1 MAAAR
6 STFRE
11 SVRSLLRE
19 QLLDAASESLVAG
32 GWNQLKMADVA
43 RAVGVSRQTV
53 YNEFGNKT
61 QLGEALAMR
70 EAERFLDGIA
80 TTLDEHP
87 DDLLTAITAAVEF
100 TLSEAE
106 VNPLLKAILT
116 ATRGGATELL
126 PFVTTRS
133 GPILAAATRVLLTYL
148 NDHWPEIELDEAER
162 TLVVES
168 IVRLVVSHLV
178 MPLAPATEVARQI
191 SWLASRILHHPT
203 PEA

>member
-1 MAAAR
+1 MATAR

-61 QLGEALAMR
+61 SLGEALAMR

-80 TTLDEHP
+80 AILDQHP
-87 DDLLTAITAAVEF
+87 DDLLDAITAAVEY
-100 TLSEAE
+100 TLGEAE

-178 MPLAPATEVARQI
+178 MPLAPAAEVARQI
-191 SWLASRILHHPT
+191 SWLASRILRQPS
-203 PEA
+203 PER

>member
-19 QLLDAASESLVAG
+19 QLLDAASESLMAG

-43 RAVGVSRQTV
+43 REVGVSRQTV

-61 QLGEALAMR
+61 SLGEALAMR
-70 EAERFLDGIA
+70 EAERFLDGVA

-87 DDLLTAITAAVEF
+87 DDLLDAITAAVEY
-100 TLSEAE
+100 TLTEAE

-178 MPLAPATEVARQI
+178 MPLAPAADVARQI
-191 SWLASRILHHPT
+191 SWLASRILHEPS
-203 PEA
+203 PER